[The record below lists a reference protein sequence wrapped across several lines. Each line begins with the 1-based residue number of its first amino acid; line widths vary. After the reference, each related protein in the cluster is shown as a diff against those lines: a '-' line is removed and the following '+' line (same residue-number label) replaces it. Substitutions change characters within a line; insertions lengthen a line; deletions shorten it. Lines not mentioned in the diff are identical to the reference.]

1 MIIITK
7 SFGKQLKTVKINL
20 GEIKNGLERTFNKN
34 IFRRGDAL
42 LFNSFVPL
50 KNCLVAKIR
59 VGHKDQARLLALFL
73 IVNNLKIPFY
83 IAEKN
88 DKKLGANVSLK
99 SQIKKIIKNQVE
111 ISIRDF
117 KNGDYEEIKE

>member
-7 SFGKQLKTVKINL
+7 SFHKQMKKTQVSLNEIN
-20 GEIKNGLERTFNKN
+20 KGLERVFNKN
-34 IFRRGDAL
+34 IFRHGDAL
-42 LFNSFVPL
+42 LSNSFIPL
-50 KNCLVAKIR
+50 KNCLAAKIR
-59 VGHKDQARLLALFL
+59 VGYKEKARLLALFL
-73 IVNNLKIPFY
+73 IVNNIKMPFY

-99 SQIKKIIKNQVE
+99 SQAKKIIKNHVE

-117 KNGDYEEIKE
+117 KSGNYEEIKE

>member
-7 SFGKQLKTVKINL
+7 SFSKQLKAIKINL
-20 GEIKNGLERTFNKN
+20 NEIKNGLERVFNKN

-42 LFNSFVPL
+42 ISNSFIPL

-59 VGHKDQARLLALFL
+59 VSYKDQGRLLALFL
-73 IVNNLKIPFY
+73 IVNNIKIPFF
-83 IAEKN
+83 IARKN
-88 DKKLGANVSLK
+88 DKKSGANISLK
-99 SQIKKIIKNQVE
+99 NKMKKTIKNQIE

>member
-7 SFGKQLKTVKINL
+7 SFRQQLKKAKVSLDEIN
-20 GEIKNGLERTFNKN
+20 KGLEKVFNKN
-34 IFRRGDAL
+34 IFRHGDAL
-42 LFNSFVPL
+42 LSNSFIPL
-50 KNCLVAKIR
+50 KNCLAAKIR
-59 VGHKDQARLLALFL
+59 VGYKEKARLLALFI
-73 IVNNLKIPFY
+73 IVDNIKIPFY

>member
-7 SFGKQLKTVKINL
+7 SFRQQLKKTKISL
-20 GEIKNGLERTFNKN
+20 DEINKGLERVFNKN

-42 LFNSFVPL
+42 LSNSFIPL
-50 KNCLVAKIR
+50 KNCLAAKIR
-59 VGHKDQARLLALFL
+59 VGYKEKARLLALFL
-73 IVNNLKIPFY
+73 IVNNIKIPFY

-99 SQIKKIIKNQVE
+99 SQIKKIIKNHVE

-117 KNGDYEEIKE
+117 KNGDYQEIKE